1 MSIVSVSTSLMLE
14 RSLSFDSWRLEG
26 GGDPGEIRGIVFG
39 MSFGSHEIKSQVPS
53 WTLATHCVHV
63 CQFRSSSP
71 LVFAVVRPT
80 RFDLPQ
86 ATVRTPSVPRVQLGG
101 RLRYHTCVSHCV
113 ATPCKCKCVCRL
125 YLNLRSFGVCFFLKM
140 GMDLRTINAIK
151 NCFTVCSR
159 LDTLACSSCESRMV

>member
-26 GGDPGEIRGIVFG
+26 GGDPGEIRDIVFG

-86 ATVRTPSVPRVQLGG
+86 ATDCTPSVPRVQLEG
-101 RLRYHTCVSHCV
+101 RSQYHTCVSYSV
-113 ATPCKCKCVCRL
+113 GTPCKCKCVCQLCRI
-125 YLNLRSFGVCFFLKM
+125 LRSFRVFLLTY
-140 GMDLRTINAIK
+140 GYRFCVQALN
-151 NCFTVCSR
+151 
-159 LDTLACSSCESRMV
+159 

>member
-1 MSIVSVSTSLMLE
+1 MSIVSVSTSLILE

-86 ATVRTPSVPRVQLGG
+86 ATD
-101 RLRYHTCVSHCV
+101 RYHTCVRYSV
-113 ATPCKCKCVCRL
+113 GTPCKCKCVCQLCRI
-125 YLNLRSFGVCFFLKM
+125 LRSFGVFLLTY
-140 GMDLRTINAIK
+140 GYRFCVQALN
-151 NCFTVCSR
+151 
-159 LDTLACSSCESRMV
+159 